1 MAGQLQNARQDKKRT
16 RQGDPKSAYFLI
28 SKIVYDQ
35 GTSSPAHLFAERRA
49 KKRLFFKSCFGE
61 KVDRYRLLDVK
72 KMTDRFGDLYMN

>member
-35 GTSSPAHLFAERRA
+35 GTSSPAHLFAMRGGRKRDYFLKVA
-49 KKRLFFKSCFGE
+49 LGKRL
-61 KVDRYRLLDVK
+61 
-72 KMTDRFGDLYMN
+72 TDIDFLM